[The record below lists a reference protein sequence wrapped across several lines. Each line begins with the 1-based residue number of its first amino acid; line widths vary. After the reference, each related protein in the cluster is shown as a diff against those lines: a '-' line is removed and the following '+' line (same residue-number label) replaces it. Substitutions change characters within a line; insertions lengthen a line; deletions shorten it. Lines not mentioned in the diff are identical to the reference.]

1 MSMGVF
7 LRPSRKV
14 KGKSVVD
21 DRGVV
26 IDSQCM
32 AMQWPM
38 HLSRGN
44 HHRCQ
49 IISKRPLV
57 YRSNLG

>member
-32 AMQWPM
+32 AMQCGQCTSREVTITDVK
-38 HLSRGN
+38 LSQN
-44 HHRCQ
+44 VHWC
-49 IISKRPLV
+49 IV
-57 YRSNLG
+57 VT